1 MKVSK
6 FKEIETY
13 ENILHQAKVE
23 ESLESI
29 KTQDQELHGL
39 ASSHTQNLHDA
50 SAAQSTNQHAEVTGD
65 IDEVKAILSGVKPR
79 SDRTKIFNQK
89 IDENFIILET
99 TDELMRLPDQ
109 CEDIFNPATALKEVN
124 QFFILEEDIDSAHC
138 PDRKFNFD
146 TDTKYAMRLD
156 SYSGD
161 AAGFYDVYG
170 HLENN
175 SSDIFLINDTL
186 YKIELQLDGIDESVQ
201 LEDGFNLAFNDLEQD
216 NILSFKRNHTI
227 SGYTF
232 KYIVESKANS

>member
-6 FKEIETY
+6 FKEVETY
-13 ENILHQAKVE
+13 ENILHQARVE
-23 ESLESI
+23 GSLESI
-29 KTQDQELHGL
+29 KTQDQELHG
-39 ASSHTQNLHDA
+39 ATTTKMQSLHDA
-50 SAAQSTNQHAEVTGD
+50 ASAQSSSQHTESVED
-65 IDEVKAILSGVKPR
+65 MDDVKTALSGIKPR
-79 SDRTKIFNQK
+79 TDRTKIFNQK

-99 TDELMRLPDQ
+99 TDELMSLPDQ
-109 CEDIFNPATALKEVN
+109 CEDIFNPTTALKEVN
-124 QFFILEEDIDSAHC
+124 QFFVLEEDIDSSHC

-161 AAGFYDVYG
+161 SGGFYDVYG

-175 SSDIFLINDTL
+175 SSDVFLINDTL
-186 YKIELQLDGIDESVQ
+186 YKIELRLDEIDQRVD
-201 LEDGFNLAFNDLEQD
+201 LEDGFNLSFNDLEQD

-227 SGYTF
+227 SGYTL